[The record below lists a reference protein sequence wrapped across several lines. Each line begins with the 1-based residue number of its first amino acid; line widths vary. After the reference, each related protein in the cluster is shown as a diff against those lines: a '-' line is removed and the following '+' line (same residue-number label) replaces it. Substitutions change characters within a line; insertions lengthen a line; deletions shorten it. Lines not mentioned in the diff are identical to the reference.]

1 MATYKKQL
9 QDKDGNTIYP
19 DVGIDLDNVVYGDD
33 PTTPGTITPWI
44 NTDDI
49 VDGAVDED
57 KLSDHCV
64 NATKIDVPDVIDLF
78 YPIGSYYETSDTSF
92 DPNTSWGGVW
102 ELDSQGKVTVSQDS
116 STFSTVGGT
125 GGEESHTLLSSE
137 LPTHTH
143 TYTKPASSTQGHTL
157 TTTQIPGHSHKASMI
172 GIWSGTGTT
181 TGSYGDFAGT
191 TYWNHIST
199 SNGVI
204 FESYGP
210 GTLTT
215 QNNTGGGGSHSH
227 SISNTDNTATG
238 NGGFAN
244 NAMNNLQPYV
254 VVKRWHRTA

>member
-1 MATYKKQL
+1 MAVYHKLLKNKAG
-9 QDKDGNTIYP
+9 DTIIPVVGLADYLYP
-19 DVGIDLDNVVYGDD
+19 VGSIYMSATMSTAAQVEAALG
-33 PTTPGTITPWI
+33 GTWVSWGAGRVPVG
-44 NTDDI
+44 
-49 VDGAVDED
+49 VDTA
-57 KLSDHCV
+57 
-64 NATKIDVPDVIDLF
+64 
-78 YPIGSYYETSDTSF
+78 DTSF
-92 DPNTSWGGVW
+92 DTA
-102 ELDSQGKVTVSQDS
+102 EE
-116 STFSTVGGT
+116 T
-125 GGEESHTLLSSE
+125 GGEKTHVIASTE

-157 TTTQIPGHSHKASMI
+157 TTSQIPGHSHKASMI

-227 SISNTDNTATG
+227 SLSNTDNTATG

-244 NAMNNLQPYV
+244 NAMNNLQPYITCYMY
-254 VVKRWHRTA
+254 KRTA